1 MKFNLTFLFLITF
14 LLIFLFN
21 GCKKDE
27 TLNIEEEIKSNSW
40 TQKVGFLNGVDLG
53 SIKII
58 YQMTF
63 YDNGYC
69 HMIWDRWIGGIPL
82 GGDTLP
88 AELDT
93 LEIKYALESKKI
105 LFPESFDKM
114 ILTINGATDTV
125 DAYFNDYEIISFEKN
140 LIHLKNILKLDSGMA
155 CFGPNEMY
163 LEPYLKK

>member
-1 MKFNLTFLFLITF
+1 MKFKLTFIFLGTF
-14 LLIFLFN
+14 LLIFLLN

-27 TLNIEEEIKSNSW
+27 SLKIEEEIKSKTW
-40 TQKVGFLNGVDLG
+40 TQKIGFLNGVDLG
-53 SIKII
+53 SIKFI

-63 YDNGYC
+63 NDDGYC

-93 LEIKYALESKKI
+93 LEIKYALECDKI

-114 ILTINGATDTV
+114 ILTINGASDTV

-140 LIHLKNILKLDSGMA
+140 LIHLKYIMKLDYGMA
-155 CFGPNEMY
+155 CLGPKEMY
-163 LEPYLKK
+163 LEPF